1 MTCESLCGWHP
12 GYSNL
17 TCSVLLILNTHR
29 RECVVAVVAVIE
41 QQLHE
46 ISPSF
51 NPERWHFGVEQTN
64 IDQLMSRTRRQKSDC
79 DEWVFVSHTI
89 TFLYALLHL
98 QETHCGWRRDVTDL
112 SINSSDCWINHRKIK
127 SHLCPE
133 RERKHPAANFWSQGH
148 KRKLCCRKKL
158 QMVAR
163 SPWISRPQGGA
174 RWAL

>member
-1 MTCESLCGWHP
+1 MFRSPHIEHTQTWVCRCCRCRRRTATP
-12 GYSNL
+12 RNL
-17 TCSVLLILNTHR
+17 SQFQSWALALRCWTKK
-29 RECVVAVVAVIE
+29 
-41 QQLHE
+41 
-46 ISPSF
+46 
-51 NPERWHFGVEQTN
+51 N

-79 DEWVFVSHTI
+79 DEWVFVSHTM

-98 QETHCGWRRDVTDL
+98 QETHCGWRRDVTDS

-133 RERKHPAANFWSQGH
+133 RERKHPASNFWSQGH